1 MNLLIMGPPG
11 SGKGTQSKLI
21 VEKYGITHI
30 STGDIFR
37 QAIKDKTELGYLVQ
51 AYMNK
56 GEYVPDDI
64 AVEVLEDR
72 LAEDDCKN
80 GFLLDGYPRTIYQAV
95 KLEQMLTQLGMHI
108 DHVLKIDVEPYV
120 LVKRRAGRR
129 VCMSCGA
136 SYHLEFKP
144 PKTKGACDACG
155 HAIVQRADDTEE
167 TAFKRLDIY
176 LKSTYPL
183 VEYYDAK
190 EKLRNIH
197 GFGTIERVFFRINRE
212 MDKYDNN

>member
-11 SGKGTQSKLI
+11 SGKGTQSKLV
-21 VEKYGITHI
+21 VEKYGLVHI

-37 QAIKDKTELGYLVQ
+37 KAIKEKSELGHLAKSYIE
-51 AYMNK
+51 K

-64 AVEVLEDR
+64 VCEVIEDR

-80 GFLLDGYPRTIYQAV
+80 GFLLDGFPRTIYQAV
-95 KLEQMLTQLGMHI
+95 KLEQMLEKLNKKI
-108 DHVLKIDVEPYV
+108 DHVLKIDVDPYV

-129 VCMSCGA
+129 VCSNCGS

-144 PKTKGACDACG
+144 PVTKGACDKCG

-190 EKLRNIH
+190 ELLRNIH

-212 MDKYDNN
+212 LEKYDNH

>member
-1 MNLLIMGPPG
+1 MNLIIIGPPG

-21 VEKYGITHI
+21 VEKYDIPHI

-37 QAIKDKTELGYLVQ
+37 KAIKKGTDLGHLVKV
-51 AYMNK
+51 YMDK

-64 AVEVLEDR
+64 VIDVIEER
-72 LAEDDCKN
+72 LAQKDCEK
-80 GFLLDGYPRTIYQAV
+80 GFLLDGFPRTIYQAV
-95 KLEQMLTQLGMHI
+95 KLEQLLEKSSRQI
-108 DHVLKIDVEPYV
+108 DHVIKIDVDPYV

-129 VCMSCGA
+129 VCNNCGA

-144 PKTKGACDACG
+144 PKAKGACDECG

-183 VEYYDAK
+183 VEYYAAK
-190 EKLRNIH
+190 DVLRNIH
-197 GFGTIERVFFRINRE
+197 GFGDIERVFFRINRE
-212 MDKYDNN
+212 LDKYDQN